1 MQFTGGVH
9 LLLKVT
15 NRAENLV
22 LQALQLRQVSGT
34 QSQAEQTQVITELM
48 RALWRVHLMVVLNCL
63 LLKALAVIFS
73 ICSLDVILMSNITSR
88 YFERCLKGMFCP
100 FNVRRISTG
109 FRRWEKQMT

>member
-1 MQFTGGVH
+1 MQFEGQLAPWKT
-9 LLLKVT
+9 T

-63 LLKALAVIFS
+63 LLK
-73 ICSLDVILMSNITSR
+73 
-88 YFERCLKGMFCP
+88 KG
-100 FNVRRISTG
+100 
-109 FRRWEKQMT
+109 KA